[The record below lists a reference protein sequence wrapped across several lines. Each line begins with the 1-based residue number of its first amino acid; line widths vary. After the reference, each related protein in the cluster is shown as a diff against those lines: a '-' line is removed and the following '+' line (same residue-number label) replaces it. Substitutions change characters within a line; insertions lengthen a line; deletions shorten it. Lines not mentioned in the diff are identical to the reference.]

1 MSHFSLIFEIMNK
14 LTSTTVLLLV
24 VCTAS
29 LFLSC
34 VREENDFDRQIN
46 AAAINDYLDTIPT
59 FAEPAPA
66 SLVEGEISYAEDQT
80 ASGLDVLCEKQTFDQ
95 TFVLQNL
102 TLNAFNNTTAT
113 NTAGLYPGAIIQ
125 LKDLQDIGDINPI
138 GNFERQPMQINS
150 TLGDFRVVEDPS
162 SRGDVDKMI
171 KEIEQQG
178 ESFAANISYEVVE
191 AYSLEQ
197 AMYSLGI
204 DARYLGNSVS
214 ADLSIETEVEKK
226 SVFIK
231 FFQVYHTV
239 SITRPTKAADF
250 FGNSV
255 TREDL
260 QSVTGADRP
269 LGYIEEVAYGRVLVG
284 NFTYSGTEIKTSA
297 DLKVRVQKGLGSG
310 GVDFSADDRRVM
322 RNTTFKVAILGG
334 DSQEA
339 AQVSGSGAE
348 ALEEAYD
355 FLAKGGEDRSLGVP
369 VQYKIRYLANNQ
381 LFALGGAAGFQAP
394 RCDVLNN
401 HVTITNISLTKFPPN
416 NPDGKKWDWGAVA
429 NKNKEADVYPAI
441 SRLVGNTYQQEAN
454 WEDKTAYQLTSSDL
468 PKGYSVSYPV
478 GKSRLRNDFAVQ
490 FYDNDK
496 GEPFVEDIQWM
507 GTIYFNFTSYLR
519 TAANPQP
526 SNPYP
531 ASITI
536 ERGGYSAV
544 LNLTWEARGD

>member
-1 MSHFSLIFEIMNK
+1 MNK
-14 LTSTTVLLLV
+14 LTHHTILLLFIG
-24 VCTAS
+24 TAFA
-29 LFLSC
+29 LVGCF
-34 VREENDFDRQIN
+34 REENDFDRQIN
-46 AAAINDYLDTIPT
+46 AAAINDFLDTIPT
-59 FAEPAPA
+59 FETPAPA
-66 SLVEGEISYAEDQT
+66 SLTEGEISYSEDQT
-80 ASGLDVLCEKQTFDQ
+80 SSGLDVLCEKQEFEQ
-95 TFVLQNL
+95 TFVLENL
-102 TLNAFNNTTAT
+102 TLDAFNNTTAT

-138 GNFERQPMQINS
+138 GNYERQPMQINS
-150 TLGDFRVVEDPS
+150 TLGDFRVVENPA

-171 KEIEQQG
+171 KEIENSG

-191 AYSLEQ
+191 AYSLQQ

-204 DARYLGNSVS
+204 DARKLGNSVS
-214 ADLSIETEVEKK
+214 ADLSIETDVEKK

-260 QSVTGADRP
+260 ESVTGPNRP
-269 LGYIEEVAYGRVLVG
+269 LGYVEEVAYGRVLVG
-284 NFTYSGTEIKTSA
+284 NFTYTGTEIKTSA

-369 VQYKIRYLANNQ
+369 VQYKVRYLANNQ
-381 LFALGGAAGFQAP
+381 LFALGGSAGFQAP

-401 HVTITNISLTKFPPN
+401 HVTITNIRLTKFPPN
-416 NPDGKKWDWGAVA
+416 NPDGKKWDFGAILNA
-429 NKNKEADVYPAI
+429 NKEPDVYPVI
-441 SRLVGNTYQQEAN
+441 SRQVSGNYRAEAS
-454 WEDKTAYQLTSSDL
+454 WEESPKMQLKTEDL
-468 PKGYSVSYPV
+468 PTDYSANFPV
-478 GKSRLRNDFAVQ
+478 GKTQLRNNFALQ
-490 FYDNDK
+490 YFDNDD
-496 GEPFVEDIQWM
+496 GELLGQQWM
-507 GTIYFNFTSYLR
+507 GTIYFNFRDYIRNVS
-519 TAANPQP
+519 NPNP
-526 SNPYP
+526 ANPYP
-531 ASITI
+531 TSITI
-536 ERGGYSAV
+536 ESNTGYSSV
-544 LNLTWEARGD
+544 LTLEWEARGD

>member
-1 MSHFSLIFEIMNK
+1 MSNTI
-14 LTSTTVLLLV
+14 LLLFV
-24 VCTAS
+24 GTAFA
-29 LFLSC
+29 LLGCF
-34 VREENDFDRQIN
+34 REENDFDRQIN
-46 AAAINDYLDTIPT
+46 AAAINDFLDTIPAFET
-59 FAEPAPA
+59 PAPA
-66 SLVEGEISYAEDQT
+66 SLTEGEISYAEDQT
-80 ASGLDVLCEKQTFDQ
+80 SSGLDVLCEKQEFEQ
-95 TFVLQNL
+95 TFVLENL
-102 TLNAFNNTTAT
+102 SLDAFNNTTAT

-150 TLGDFRVVEDPS
+150 TLGDFRVVENPA

-171 KEIEQQG
+171 KEIENQE

-191 AYSLEQ
+191 AYSLQQ

-204 DARYLGNSVS
+204 DARKLGNSVS
-214 ADLSIETEVEKK
+214 ADLSVETEVEKK

-260 QSVTGADRP
+260 ESVTGPDRP

-369 VQYKIRYLANNQ
+369 VQYKVRYLANNQ

-401 HVTITNISLTKFPPN
+401 HVTITNIKLTKFPPEKSA
-416 NPDGKKWDWGAVA
+416 DDDTWDDVAIGKALQP
-429 NKNKEADVYPAI
+429 DVYPKI
-441 SRLVGNTYQQEAN
+441 RQNTRSGWKTELSLIEKKVGNLTN
-454 WEDKTAYQLTSSDL
+454 DQLPHGFSA
-468 PKGYSVSYPV
+468 SYPI
-478 GKSRLRNDFAVQ
+478 GRNSLKNDFRIEIWDDDRTEV
-490 FYDNDK
+490 DIN
-496 GEPFVEDIQWM
+496 EPDEELM
-507 GTIYFNFTSYLR
+507 GSILFNLGKHLR
-519 TAANPQP
+519 TA
-526 SNPYP
+526 SNPKPESPYP
-531 ASITI
+531 SSVTL
-536 ERGGYSAV
+536 EGGSCSVV
-544 LNLTWEARGD
+544 LSLKWESKPQ

>member
-1 MSHFSLIFEIMNK
+1 MNK
-14 LTSTTVLLLV
+14 LISNTILLLFIG
-24 VCTAS
+24 TAFV
-29 LFLSC
+29 LVGCF
-34 VREENDFDRQIN
+34 REENDFDRQIN
-46 AAAINDYLDTIPT
+46 AAAINDFLDTIPAFET
-59 FAEPAPA
+59 PAPA
-66 SLVEGEISYAEDQT
+66 SLTEGEVSYSEDQT
-80 ASGLDVLCEKQTFDQ
+80 SSGLDVLCEKQEFEQ
-95 TFVLQNL
+95 TFVLENL
-102 TLNAFNNTTAT
+102 TLDAFNNTTAT

-150 TLGDFRVVEDPS
+150 TLGDFRVVENPA

-171 KEIEQQG
+171 KEIENSG

-191 AYSLEQ
+191 AYSLQQ

-204 DARYLGNSVS
+204 DARKLGNSVS
-214 ADLSIETEVEKK
+214 ADLSLETEVEKK

-260 QSVTGADRP
+260 ESVTGPNRP

-297 DLKVRVQKGLGSG
+297 DLKVRVQKGLTSG

-339 AQVSGSGAE
+339 SQVSGSGAE

-369 VQYKIRYLANNQ
+369 VQYKVRYLANNQ
-381 LFALGGAAGFQAP
+381 LFALGGATGFQAP

-401 HVTITNISLTKFPPN
+401 HITITNISLTKFPPN
-416 NPDGKKWDWGAVA
+416 NSDGKKWDWGAILNA
-429 NKNKEADVYPAI
+429 NKEPDVYPEI
-441 SRLVGNTYQQEAN
+441 YRQVGGNYRAEASWEESPKMQLKTEDLPAN
-454 WEDKTAYQLTSSDL
+454 WSATF
-468 PKGYSVSYPV
+468 PI
-478 GKSRLRNDFAVQ
+478 GKSQLRNNFDLR
-490 FYDNDK
+490 FYDNDD
-496 GEPFVEDIQWM
+496 GELLGQQLM
-507 GTIYFNFTSYLR
+507 GGIYFNFRDYIR
-519 TAANPQP
+519 TVSNPKP

-531 ASITI
+531 TSITI
-536 ERGGYSAV
+536 EENGFSAV
-544 LNLTWEARGD
+544 LDLKWEARGD

>member
-1 MSHFSLIFEIMNK
+1 MNK
-14 LTSTTVLLLV
+14 LTHHTILPLFIGTAFALLG
-24 VCTAS
+24 C
-29 LFLSC
+29 F
-34 VREENDFDRQIN
+34 REENDFDRQIN
-46 AAAINDYLDTIPT
+46 AAAINDFLDTIPAFET
-59 FAEPAPA
+59 PAPA
-66 SLVEGEISYAEDQT
+66 SLTEGEVSYSEDQT
-80 ASGLDVLCEKQTFDQ
+80 SSGLDVLCEKQEFEQ
-95 TFVLQNL
+95 TFVLENL
-102 TLNAFNNTTAT
+102 TLDAFNNTTAT

-125 LKDLQDIGDINPI
+125 LKDLQDIGDINTI

-150 TLGDFRVVEDPS
+150 TLGDFRVVENPA

-171 KEIEQQG
+171 KEIENSG

-191 AYSLEQ
+191 AYSLQQ

-204 DARYLGNSVS
+204 DARKLGNSVS
-214 ADLSIETEVEKK
+214 ADLSLETEVEKK

-260 QSVTGADRP
+260 ESVTGPNRP

-297 DLKVRVQKGLGSG
+297 DLKVRVQKGLTSG

-369 VQYKIRYLANNQ
+369 VQYKVRYLANNQ

-401 HVTITNISLTKFPPN
+401 HVTVTNISLTKFPPN
-416 NPDGKKWDWGAVA
+416 NPDGKKWDWGAIA
-429 NKNKEADVYPAI
+429 NKNKEADVYPGI
-441 SRLVGNTYQQEAN
+441 SRLVGNTYKSEAK
-454 WEDKTAYQLTSSDL
+454 WQDKTAYQLTSSDL
-468 PKGYSVSYPV
+468 PKGYAVSYPV
-478 GKSRLRNDFAVQ
+478 GKNRLRNSFALQ
-490 FYDNDK
+490 FYDNDQ
-496 GEPFVEDIQWM
+496 GEPLVEDEQWM
-507 GTIYFNFTSYLR
+507 GTIYFDFKNYLR
-519 TAANPQP
+519 TVANPKP

-536 ERGGYSAV
+536 EQGGYSAV
-544 LNLTWEARGD
+544 LNLKWEARGD

>member
-1 MSHFSLIFEIMNK
+1 MNK
-14 LTSTTVLLLV
+14 LISNSFLLLFIG
-24 VCTAS
+24 TAFA
-29 LFLSC
+29 LFGC
-34 VREENDFDRQIN
+34 FREENDFDRQIN
-46 AAAINDYLDTIPT
+46 AAAINDFLDTIPT
-59 FAEPAPA
+59 FETPAPA
-66 SLVEGEISYAEDQT
+66 SLTEGEVSYSEDQT
-80 ASGLDVLCEKQTFDQ
+80 SSGLDVLCEKQEFEQ
-95 TFVLQNL
+95 TFVLENL
-102 TLNAFNNTTAT
+102 TLDAFNNTTAT

-138 GNFERQPMQINS
+138 GNYERQPMQINS
-150 TLGDFRVVEDPS
+150 TLGDFRVVENPA

-171 KEIEQQG
+171 KEIENQG
-178 ESFAANISYEVVE
+178 ESFAASISYEVVE
-191 AYSLEQ
+191 AYSLQQ

-204 DARYLGNSVS
+204 DARKLGNSVS
-214 ADLSIETEVEKK
+214 ADLSLENEVEKK

-260 QSVTGADRP
+260 ESVTGPNRP

-284 NFTYSGTEIKTSA
+284 NFTYTGTEIKTSA
-297 DLKVRVQKGLGSG
+297 DLKVRVQKGLVSG

-322 RNTTFKVAILGG
+322 QNTTFKVAILGG

-369 VQYKIRYLANNQ
+369 VQYKVRYLANNQ

-401 HVTITNISLTKFPPN
+401 HVTVTNISLTKFPPN
-416 NPDGKKWDWGAVA
+416 GTNGKKWDWGAIL
-429 NKNKEADVYPAI
+429 NKNKEPDVYPVI
-441 SRLVGNTYQQEAN
+441 SRKVGSNWKQEASYQ
-454 WEDKTAYQLTSSDL
+454 DKAIFQLKNSDL
-468 PKGYSVSYPV
+468 PKDYSTSYPI
-478 GKSRLRNDFAVQ
+478 GKSRLNNSFRVQ
-490 FYDNDK
+490 FYDDDD
-496 GEPFVEDIQWM
+496 GELQGQQRM
-507 GTIYFNFTSYLR
+507 GSIGFGLNGYLR
-519 TAANPQP
+519 TKSNPKP
-526 SNPYP
+526 DNPYP
-531 ASITI
+531 SKITV
-536 ERGGYSAV
+536 ESGGYSAV
-544 LNLTWEARGD
+544 LSLKWEARGD